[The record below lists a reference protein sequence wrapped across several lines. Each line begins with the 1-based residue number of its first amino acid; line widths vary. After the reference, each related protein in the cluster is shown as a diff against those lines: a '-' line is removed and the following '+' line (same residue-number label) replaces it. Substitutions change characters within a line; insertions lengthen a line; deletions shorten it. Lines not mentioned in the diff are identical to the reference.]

1 MIRRPPRSTLF
12 PYTKLFRSRL
22 AVGLRLR
29 DGRDDTGTWETSDG
43 APAPGGSAQTASE
56 GKGGGDEASGA
67 RTGEGQE
74 AGGAGPRPR
83 RAAEADGRPRDDE
96 IRGDRPPGKPVG
108 SLERSGCGERG
119 AHKKGEAERGGAEQA
134 GAMTHATDRLGVAY
148 RFILAGMAVLGA
160 ARSPEYPGTAP
171 PGGGGVA
178 GAVGVCARGGRAH

>member
-12 PYTKLFRSRL
+12 PYTTLFRAHERQSLPVGSVWDAARL

-119 AHKKGEAERGGAEQA
+119 AHKKAKPNGGAQ
-134 GAMTHATDRLGVAY
+134 
-148 RFILAGMAVLGA
+148 
-160 ARSPEYPGTAP
+160 SKPAP
-171 PGGGGVA
+171 
-178 GAVGVCARGGRAH
+178 